1 VLTKPKLVAQE
12 RFDLEDLNYF
22 LSAIDADQKAHVKQ
36 YWAAT
41 AYILKG
47 FTVTTGVGTA
57 TVALAGAAL
66 INPENTGAYSWWV
79 GAAAATPLTA
89 SLTASSRNYLEL
101 EIYAEDGTPLT
112 RAFWDQT
119 ANNGAGS
126 EFNQSI
132 DTVTDLKVR
141 VNVNTSGFTG
151 SANTLPLAILDTD
164 SGNTVKLLLDRRN
177 LFFRLALP
185 TSFSNTFS
193 WSSQSG
199 IGSALVLTGG
209 AGTYVAGETV
219 TFSGG
224 ATATV
229 LTGGTTS
236 IVVTGISST
245 SLASGNTVVGGTS
258 GASRTLSTLTETFTG
273 ADKSI
278 GDLRGILSALMTEIK
293 ALKGTDQWFYPTI
306 GSFPGMLRQ
315 MMSAVVPLTSGAR
328 WSWSA
333 GVLSLTDTS
342 GAPASTDN
350 IGALRVF
357 GNSFALNLRRQDGSA
372 GTSTIAIADGSI
384 LWIELP
390 SPLAARNYTGGVGSG
405 STNYRVTDRASFT
418 VNDTNYW
425 LAYREGSKLFIRNGI
440 ELESGESEEI
450 GDSVSLTLLGN
461 IGLASENASPA
472 YTSDIR
478 GTAAESIVAR
488 LGKATDA
495 LGDAQEDRS
504 AQLRSTGVIAW
515 SGSQVTFASNIILDI
530 LNTKNGTANAYTIL
544 AGNSPISL
552 SDGDFAYVSITRG
565 TNGNVS
571 PVLNSVTPI
580 PAQTQANKDIYVLF
594 RRVGSDLFI
603 PLHKQV
609 ITSGTSVKLGT
620 APGAAA
626 ARAYPTYFL
635 SPAGNGDGT
644 TFAAALAALPAAGGV
659 ILLMDDI
666 TLTSQVT
673 ITSNIKIMS
682 RNRVASI
689 IMGASGSLAITGDN
703 VILEDVI
710 VKSTQTG
717 VVYIQVTGNNFVAR
731 GVQFDSTAAS
741 DSNVY
746 LRLYGSRSVHENCV
760 FKKTLNGAL
769 NIGVRYEA
777 GSTDNSYYDPTGTT

>member
-36 YWAAT
+36 FWAAT

-47 FTVTTGVGTA
+47 FTVSTGVGTA
-57 TVALAGAAL
+57 TITVAGAAL
-66 INPENTGAYSWWV
+66 VNPENSGAYSWWV
-79 GAAAATPLTA
+79 GADAATALTA
-89 SLTASSRNYLEL
+89 SLTANTRNYLEL
-101 EIYAEDGTPLT
+101 QIYSQDGTPLT

-126 EFNQSI
+126 EFNQSV
-132 DTVTDLKVR
+132 DTVTDLKVQ

-151 SANTLPLAILDTD
+151 SANTLPLAIIDTD
-164 SGNTVKLLLDRRN
+164 SGNSVKLILDRRN
-177 LFFRLALP
+177 LFFQLALP

-199 IGSALVLTGG
+199 IGSTLVLTGG
-209 AGTYVAGETV
+209 SGTYVAGETV

-245 SLASGNTVVGGTS
+245 ALASGNTVVGGTS

-278 GDLRGILSALMTEIK
+278 GDLRSVLTALMTEIK
-293 ALKGTDQWFYPTI
+293 ALKGTDQWYYPTA
-306 GSFPGMLRQ
+306 GSFPGILKQ
-315 MMSAVVPLTSGAR
+315 MMSVIAPLTSGAK

-333 GVLSLTDTS
+333 GVLSITDSS
-342 GAPASTDN
+342 GAPASSDN
-350 IGALRVF
+350 IAILRIF
-357 GNSFALNLRRQDGSA
+357 GNSYTLNLRRQDGQAS
-372 GTSTIAIADGSI
+372 TSTIAIADGSV
-384 LWIELP
+384 LWLELP
-390 SPLAARNYTGGVGSG
+390 SPLASRNYTGVGSS
-405 STNYRVTDRASFT
+405 STNFRVTARASFSPSES
-418 VNDTNYW
+418 NYW
-425 LAYREGSKLFIRNGI
+425 LAYREGTRLFIRNGI
-440 ELESGESEEI
+440 ELESGEAEEI

-461 IGLASENASPA
+461 IGLTAENAAPS

-488 LGKATDA
+488 VGKNTDA

-504 AQLRSTGVIAW
+504 AQLRSTSVIAW

-544 AGNSPISL
+544 AANSPISL

-571 PVLNSVTPI
+571 PVLNSGTPI

-594 RRVGSDLFI
+594 RRVGSDLLI
-603 PLHKQV
+603 PLHKQL
-609 ITSGTSVKLGT
+609 IGSGTSVKLGT

-666 TLTSQVT
+666 TLTSAVT
-673 ITSNIKIMS
+673 LTSNIKLMS

-689 IMGASGSLAITGDN
+689 IMGASGSLSITGNN

-710 VKSTQTG
+710 VKSTQTA
-717 VVYIQVTGNNFVAR
+717 VTYITVSGNNFVAR
-731 GVQFDSTAAS
+731 GVQFESTAIT
-741 DSNVY
+741 DGNTF
-746 LRLYGSRSVHENCV
+746 LKIQGNRSIHENCV
-760 FKKTLNGAL
+760 FKKVEGGAT
-769 NIGVRYEA
+769 NVGVSYEA
-777 GSTDNSYYDPTGTT
+777 GSSDNSYYDATSTT